1 MENVWLSGP
10 VVSGGCFDYYTP
22 TQHTLQ
28 GYSCRVFS
36 PLESWSLR
44 KPVSAPTPLFSAIP
58 VFFLIPITNQVQP
71 FVEASNVR
79 PSLPD

>member
-1 MENVWLSGP
+1 MEIGWLSGP
-10 VVSGGCFDYYTP
+10 VVGGGGFDYYTP
-22 TQHTLQ
+22 PQHVLR

-44 KPVSAPTPLFSAIP
+44 KPVPAPTPLFSAIP
-58 VFFLIPITNQVQP
+58 VFSPITITNQVQP

-79 PSLPD
+79 PSPP